1 MQSGYTINK
10 RFERISTFHN
20 VGQRTLYFVSI
31 MFRNVQ
37 QATLYD
43 DTTTFRNVGQR
54 TLQALYVCI
63 GLLLY
68 SEGRMEEHG
77 MYQIILDNILR
88 VLRIIWSRS

>member
-10 RFERISTFHN
+10 RFERISTFH
-20 VGQRTLYFVSI
+20 
-31 MFRNVQ
+31 
-37 QATLYD
+37 
-43 DTTTFRNVGQR
+43 NVGQR

-77 MYQIILDNILR
+77 FKGKTYNILQNAQP
-88 VLRIIWSRS
+88 VLCNPKNQIVIDEFVYAHSLTFSPPDDRINLLK